1 MVLNESMHFVRV
13 SWLMNAN
20 VNTFYTCIALSY
32 HAYIKFRHDVFGN
45 REI

>member
-20 VNTFYTCIALSY
+20 VNTFYTCIALS
-32 HAYIKFRHDVFGN
+32 HLSLHKIWHDLFGN